1 MKIKKIAILLLLILF
16 SNSYAQ
22 KFEFGKVSNAELEEK
37 LHPIDSSA
45 VAAILFNKASTFFG
59 YDLKNGFSINTEHT
73 FRVKIYKKEGLKWA
87 DYKVPYYVGYEN
99 YNDDRVDFSN
109 CVTYNLENGVVIKT
123 KLKSE
128 GSFNR
133 KVNKY
138 WNEASITMPNV
149 KVGSVVEFKYT
160 LKSENIVKF
169 PSFEFQYDIPV
180 NHSQYNTEIPLFFI
194 YKPVLTGVFPVK
206 SEAKMVTGFLSYAN
220 KYDPTRSDS
229 VNFEQIN
236 SIYTAENIPAL
247 IEEPFV
253 DNIQNYRSTIQH
265 ELERTQF
272 YQEPVK
278 DYSKTWEGVAKTIYE
293 DKSFGKELKERLY
306 FEQDLKTILKNVNSE
321 LERIEV
327 IFKFVQN
334 KMNWNNEKGYYTDK
348 GVKKAYIDGTG
359 NTAEINFILISMLAN
374 AGINANPVLVST
386 TENGIPVYPSRTVFN
401 YVVAAVEVD
410 GKQILLDAT
419 NKNTVQNILPL
430 YALNWTGRLIRPDGS
445 SQEINLVTD
454 LPSISTINMKVEI
467 GIN

>member
-272 YQEPVK
+272 YQE
-278 DYSKTWEGVAKTIYE
+278 T
-293 DKSFGKELKERLY
+293 RLC
-306 FEQDLKTILKNVNSE
+306 I
-321 LERIEV
+321 
-327 IFKFVQN
+327 
-334 KMNWNNEKGYYTDK
+334 
-348 GVKKAYIDGTG
+348 
-359 NTAEINFILISMLAN
+359 
-374 AGINANPVLVST
+374 PVL
-386 TENGIPVYPSRTVFN
+386 
-401 YVVAAVEVD
+401 
-410 GKQILLDAT
+410 
-419 NKNTVQNILPL
+419 
-430 YALNWTGRLIRPDGS
+430 
-445 SQEINLVTD
+445 
-454 LPSISTINMKVEI
+454 
-467 GIN
+467 